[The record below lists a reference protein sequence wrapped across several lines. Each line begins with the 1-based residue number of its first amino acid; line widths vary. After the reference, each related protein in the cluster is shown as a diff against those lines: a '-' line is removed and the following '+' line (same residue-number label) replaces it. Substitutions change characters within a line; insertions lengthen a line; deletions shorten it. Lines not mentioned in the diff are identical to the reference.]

1 MFGDSRSSFTRQR
14 KNIYRTVVPLLMT
27 AAIGLLPALEAG
39 AAKGPRTVTAAFTA
53 TTANMTPAGV
63 QVRIQVIEWQD
74 AAARAEAVASVA
86 AGADAATPLAKLPT
100 VGYFW
105 PSGSPI
111 GYSLKYAHRVAGPD
125 GERITLVTDKRVG
138 SYDYK
143 PWSAPTPAA
152 NGDAPYSVI
161 ELRVDGAG
169 NGVGSLSLAGAV
181 QIDEAASTIALTDG
195 APTLLTGVKREP
207 VAP

>member
-14 KNIYRTVVPLLMT
+14 STVYRTVVPLLM
-27 AAIGLLPALEAG
+27 AAALGLSPAPEAR
-39 AAKGPRTVTAAFTA
+39 AAKGSRTVTAAFAA

-111 GYSLKYAHRVAGPD
+111 GYSLKYAHKVEGPD

-143 PWSAPTPAA
+143 PWAAPTPASNA
-152 NGDAPYSVI
+152 DAPYSVI

-181 QIDEAASTIALTDG
+181 QIDEAAGTIALADG
-195 APTLLTGVKREP
+195 APTLLTNVKREP
-207 VAP
+207 TAP